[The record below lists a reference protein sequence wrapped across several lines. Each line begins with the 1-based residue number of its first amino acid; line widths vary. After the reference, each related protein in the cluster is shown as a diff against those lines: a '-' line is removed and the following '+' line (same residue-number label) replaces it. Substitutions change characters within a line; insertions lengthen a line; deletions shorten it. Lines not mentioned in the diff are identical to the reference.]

1 MSDLFDNAKSVKFL
15 IAPKY
20 VTDQELIII
29 LTDFA
34 FWNLNFDKLQE
45 WCKLNNSEQQGMTVV
60 LPNHKT
66 LTAFCLQW
74 S

>member
-20 VTDQELIII
+20 LTDQELII
-29 LTDFA
+29 LTDLE

-60 LPNHKT
+60 LPNRKT